1 MRLRARRPPASS
13 RHPPPAL
20 SPSSRRRY
28 GLKPAYIEAIV
39 LPQPEKAASEPGAV
53 SLRVSLMSCDAQALS
68 HGHCLSLLL
77 KLHQRLKRLQNVEVA
92 EAAPA
97 VKPPPPAKKRKAGA
111 SGAEAPAAA
120 PPAAVKPPPPA
131 KKRKA
136 AEDAGASVDAPDAI
150 AQLVAFGF
158 SAEKAREAL
167 EEADGNVERAVAT
180 LCASLK

>member
-1 MRLRARRPPASS
+1 
-13 RHPPPAL
+13 
-20 SPSSRRRY
+20 
-28 GLKPAYIEAIV
+28 
-39 LPQPEKAASEPGAV
+39 
-53 SLRVSLMSCDAQALS
+53 MSCDAQALS

-180 LCASLK
+180 LCASL